1 VDGAGRL
8 AVAWEVDLSWWGK
21 LVGGAF
27 GFMLGGPLGAL
38 LGAALGHNFDKGL
51 KALPDDIGFEAGDR
65 ERVQTAFFT
74 ATFSVMGNVA
84 KADGRVSNEEIRM
97 AEAVMGQM
105 SLDAAMRKTAISLF
119 HQGKAPDFDLDAVL
133 DQFRRE
139 CHGRS
144 TLIGMF
150 IEIQL
155 QAAYADGRLDPAEDR
170 LLRHVCARIGV
181 TELDYRRLERM
192 VRAERGFGGGA
203 GGSGQRPA
211 SDTGRPSL
219 HDAYQLLGVAASA
232 DDAEVK
238 RAYRRLL
245 SQHHPD
251 KLVSKGLPEEM
262 MKLATQK
269 THEIRQAYERIR
281 EARGS

>member
-1 VDGAGRL
+1 
-8 AVAWEVDLSWWGK
+8 
-21 LVGGAF
+21 
-27 GFMLGGPLGAL
+27 MLGGPLGAL

-51 KALPDDIGFEAGDR
+51 NALPDDMGFEAGDR

-74 ATFSVMGNVA
+74 TTFSVMGSVA

-105 SLDAAMRKTAISLF
+105 SLDPAMRKTAISLF
-119 HQGKAPDFDLDAVL
+119 HQGKAADFDLDAVL

-139 CHGRS
+139 CHGRI

-150 IEIQL
+150 VEILL
-155 QAAYADGRLDPAEDR
+155 QAAYADGRLDAAEDR

-181 TELDYRRLERM
+181 SELDYRRLERM

-203 GGSGQRPA
+203 GGSGSGRA

-219 HDAYQLLGVAASA
+219 EDAYQLLGVAASA

-262 MKLATQK
+262 MKVAAQK